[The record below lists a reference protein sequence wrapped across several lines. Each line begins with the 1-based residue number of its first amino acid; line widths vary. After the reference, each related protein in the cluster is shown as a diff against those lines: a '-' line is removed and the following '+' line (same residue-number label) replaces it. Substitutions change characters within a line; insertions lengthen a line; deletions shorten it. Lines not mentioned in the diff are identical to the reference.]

1 MINICNAIDHV
12 EGDDKIPNEVK
23 YKVYNHRAG
32 IQLMV
37 KNWGY
42 AISDL
47 SSALNYIDSEEIIV
61 KIVDCYINLENFEKA
76 KEIINQ
82 RSKVNV
88 IFK

>member
-1 MINICNAIDHV
+1 
-12 EGDDKIPNEVK
+12 
-23 YKVYNHRAG
+23 
-32 IQLMV
+32 MV